1 MIRAFTIYDKP
12 DRACWAKTE
21 FITWKMWCE
30 REKKRVEAHGRKCV
44 IHQNEKGQIAVARVI
59 E

>member
-1 MIRAFTIYDKP
+1 MIRAFTNYDDPAADCETKDGIIP
-12 DRACWAKTE
+12 WRV
-21 FITWKMWCE
+21 WCE
-30 REKKRVEAHGRKCV
+30 REKKRVEAHGRKCA